1 MTASGVRQQLR
12 QLAGRQLEEASD
24 QLDGFAEV
32 EQLLQDQ
39 TPVQMDIKSVR
50 AEALLQ
56 HDNHDE
62 LVDNCSTAMSGVRDI
77 ESASLSSYEWRSETQ
92 FM

>member
-39 TPVQMDIKSVR
+39 TPVQMDIMSVR

-62 LVDNCSTAMSGVRDI
+62 HKER
-77 ESASLSSYEWRSETQ
+77 
-92 FM
+92 

>member
-62 LVDNCSTAMSGVRDI
+62 HKER
-77 ESASLSSYEWRSETQ
+77 
-92 FM
+92 

>member
-1 MTASGVRQQLR
+1 MTASWVRQQLR

-24 QLDGFAEV
+24 QLDGFAKV

-62 LVDNCSTAMSGVRDI
+62 HKER
-77 ESASLSSYEWRSETQ
+77 
-92 FM
+92 

>member
-1 MTASGVRQQLR
+1 MTASGVRQQQR

-62 LVDNCSTAMSGVRDI
+62 HKER
-77 ESASLSSYEWRSETQ
+77 
-92 FM
+92 

>member
-24 QLDGFAEV
+24 QLDWFAEV

-62 LVDNCSTAMSGVRDI
+62 HKER
-77 ESASLSSYEWRSETQ
+77 
-92 FM
+92 

>member
-24 QLDGFAEV
+24 QLYGFAEV

-62 LVDNCSTAMSGVRDI
+62 HKER
-77 ESASLSSYEWRSETQ
+77 
-92 FM
+92 